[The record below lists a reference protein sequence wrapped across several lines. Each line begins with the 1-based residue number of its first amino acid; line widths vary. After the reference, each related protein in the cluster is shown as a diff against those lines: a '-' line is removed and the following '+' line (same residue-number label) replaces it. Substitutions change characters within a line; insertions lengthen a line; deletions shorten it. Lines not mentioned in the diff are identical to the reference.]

1 MTQNSPWKVQK
12 PVFSPRLPQIRAM
25 KMMVQES
32 GSRIFLKPGQG
43 KTAAVLKAF
52 QVLKKLGMV
61 DCLLVLAP
69 LRVVT
74 TSWPQQID
82 FWQDFES
89 LTHTLIHGGQRARR
103 EAMQEDVDVYL
114 MNVEGLIGSEWKPG
128 KTNSLNSIARDWLAD
143 KRVML
148 VVDESTKFKN
158 PQSARFKSL
167 KAYLPYINRRVILT
181 GTPRPGK
188 LEDLFAQCFI
198 TDLGADLG
206 KFITHF
212 RRHYMMPNDNG
223 FGYTEVPG
231 AMERVAAKIA
241 PTTVQIETEE
251 VVPTEV
257 TNFWL
262 PMSPEVKAQ
271 YNELKKEFLISI
283 QGKTVMA
290 PNSGVLY
297 GKLRQMAQGAVFDT
311 PDYKPKGEKTPWIR
325 IHDMK
330 LDALENLLEE
340 LNGEPAFCLYQYS
353 HDYERINERLG
364 YVVPRVGGGVS
375 AAAGALLCRAFAGG
389 GIPLLLGHP
398 QSVAHGVDG
407 LQQACK
413 NVIWFG
419 NDPSWENYYQ
429 ANLRIVRPGTK
440 ADQVNIYHLLMDC
453 SVEKAIL
460 AKVTGKRDAEANFLS
475 SLREFLVSEE

>member
-1 MTQNSPWKVQK
+1 M
-12 PVFSPRLPQIRAM
+12 RAM
-25 KMMVQES
+25 KMMVQEG
-32 GSRIFLKPGQG
+32 GSRIFLRPGQG

-52 QVLKKLGMV
+52 QVLKRLGMV

-74 TSWPQQID
+74 TSWPQQIGY
-82 FWQDFES
+82 WADFEDM
-89 LTHTLIHGGQRARR
+89 THALIHGGQEARR
-103 EAMQEDVDVYL
+103 RAMSEDVDVYL
-114 MNVEGLIGSEWKPG
+114 MNVEGLLGTEWKPLNLNEGRINPITG
-128 KTNSLNSIARDWLAD
+128 KKMKPNFIPNEYAVEWLSD
-143 KRVML
+143 RRVML

-158 PQSARFKSL
+158 GQSFRFQSL
-167 KAYLPYINRRVILT
+167 KLYLPYISRRVILT

-188 LEDLFAQCFI
+188 LEDLFSQCYI
-198 TDLGADLG
+198 TDLGQDLG
-206 KFITHF
+206 RFITHF
-212 RRHYMMPNDNG
+212 RMRYMQRDEDG
-223 FGYTEVPG
+223 FGYSEIPG
-231 AMERVAAKIA
+231 AAERVAAKIA

-262 PMSPEVKAQ
+262 PMSPEVRAQ
-271 YNELKKEFLISI
+271 YNELKKEFLLSI
-283 QGKTVMA
+283 QGKLVMA

-311 PDYKPKGEKTPWIR
+311 PDYKPRGEKTPWIR
-325 IHDMK
+325 VHDMK

-364 YVVPRVGGGVS
+364 YAVPRVGGGVS
-375 AAAGALLCRAFAGG
+375 AAAGAALCRAFAGG

-475 SLREFLVSEE
+475 SLREFLTSEE